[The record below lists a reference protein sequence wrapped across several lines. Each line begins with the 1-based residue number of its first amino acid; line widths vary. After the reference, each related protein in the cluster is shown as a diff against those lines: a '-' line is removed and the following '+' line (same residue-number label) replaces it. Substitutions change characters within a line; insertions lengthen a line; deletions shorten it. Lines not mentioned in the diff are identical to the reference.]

1 MRVVPGAQAKAAA
14 EGTTDSVPLE
24 DLERTAEVAG
34 MAPAVASPPPGPG
47 PWYRRLSPRQITG
60 AAPLFPLVVLFG
72 LNAVDEL
79 DRTAFQVLTPEIRD
93 AFGLSVFG
101 VSILTV
107 AVLPVALLVELP
119 VAYLADRRN
128 RTRMAAGGAAMWAGF
143 TLLTG
148 VAGLAASL
156 TMLYIARAGSALGKT
171 FNATHNSL
179 LADYYPQEARARVFY
194 AHRLA
199 NSLGQFVGPLT
210 AGLLA
215 AVFTWETPFF
225 VLALPT
231 VVFVFLGLRLR
242 EPTRGVH
249 ERRAAGADE
258 VTAEIEEVPAGFNET
273 FRTLFAAQSARRI
286 YLSLPFFT
294 ASFLGL
300 TSLLSLFYEEV
311 YNVGS
316 AGRGV
321 IFAMTEPAQIIGLVV
336 GAVVV
341 QRVMSKD
348 PGATMRL
355 LGLSAIGSGIC
366 MAVIALS
373 PAIGV
378 AIGGHI
384 VDAVLRSMLVPGIF
398 AVISLAVPARMRTL
412 GFATGSL
419 WVLLGLPI
427 LPIIGAFGDRYG
439 LRVSI
444 LLLIPVYL
452 VGSFLL
458 ASAGPSLNA
467 DIERQNLSSRTQAE
481 IRRRRLEGD
490 PQVLVVRDLDVGY
503 DGTQVLFG
511 IDLEVADG
519 EIVALLGT
527 NGAGKSTLL
536 RAISGL
542 ERSTAGAII
551 FDGRDISGADAVQT
565 ASLGMTQV
573 PGERGTFPTLTVEEN
588 LRLAG
593 WLHRRDPE
601 HVAAATEAVLEHF
614 PVLRERWHL
623 PAGSLSG
630 GEQQMLGL
638 GQAFIAKPKLL
649 MIDELS
655 LGLAPTVV
663 AHLLAILPTIQA
675 QGTAILLVEQSVNTA
690 LQAADR
696 AVFLEKGSVR
706 FTGPTTE
713 LLERTDILRSV
724 FLHGAAAAI
733 GGNGRAPATAPRADS
748 TVEAEPVLEVEGLI
762 KRYGG
767 IRAVNEVGF
776 TLHQGEVLG
785 LIGPNGA
792 GKTTIFDLISG
803 FQRADGGRVVLEG
816 VDVTS
821 ASAHERA
828 RLGLGRSFQSARL
841 WPSLTVRE
849 ALATGLEASVDV
861 RAALPAML
869 NLPLVKD
876 SEERV
881 HDRVDELL
889 SLLGIEAWGDRFVSE
904 LSTGVRRMVDLG
916 VQLANEPS
924 VLLLDEPSSGI
935 ASKETEAL
943 GPTLKAVQAH
953 LGCSLLII
961 EHDMPLVR
969 SLADRL
975 VALDAGAVVAE
986 GRPDDVLAHPRVI
999 ESYLGEGWVA
1009 T

>member
-1 MRVVPGAQAKAAA
+1 M
-14 EGTTDSVPLE
+14 
-24 DLERTAEVAG
+24 
-34 MAPAVASPPPGPG
+34 
-47 PWYRRLSPRQITG
+47 
-60 AAPLFPLVVLFG
+60 
-72 LNAVDEL
+72 DEL

-119 VAYLADRRN
+119 VAYFADRRN

-156 TMLYIARAGSALGKT
+156 TMLYFARAGSALGKT

-199 NSLGQFVGPLT
+199 NSLGQFVGPLA
-210 AGLLA
+210 AGILA

-225 VLALPT
+225 ILALPT
-231 VVFVFLGLRLR
+231 VVFVFLALRLR

-258 VTAEIEEVPAGFNET
+258 ATAEIEEVPAGFNET
-273 FRTLFAAQSARRI
+273 FRTLFAAQSSRRI
-286 YLSLPFFT
+286 YLALPFFT

-321 IFAMTEPAQIIGLVV
+321 IFAMTEPAQIVGLVV
-336 GAVVV
+336 GAIVV

-355 LGLSAIGSGIC
+355 LGLSAIGSSIC

-384 VDAVLRSMLVPGIF
+384 VDAVLRSMLIPGIF

-427 LPIIGAFGDRYG
+427 LPIVGAFGDRYG
-439 LRVSI
+439 LRVAI

-452 VGSFLL
+452 AGSFLL

-511 IDLEVADG
+511 VSLEVADG

-551 FDGRDISGADAVQT
+551 FDGRDVSGADAVET
-565 ASLGMTQV
+565 AALGISQV

-593 WLHRRDPE
+593 WLHRRDPD
-601 HVAAATEAVLEHF
+601 HVAQATEAVLEHF
-614 PVLRERWHL
+614 PVLRQRWHL

-663 AHLLAILPTIQA
+663 AHLLAILPAIQA

-706 FTGPTTE
+706 FSGPTKD

-733 GGNGRAPATAPRADS
+733 GGNGRAAAAARRPGP
-748 TVEAEPVLEVEGLI
+748 TVEARPALEVDGLS

-767 IRAVNEVGF
+767 IRAVSDVTF
-776 TLHQGEVLG
+776 TLRQGEVLG

-803 FQRADGGRVVLEG
+803 FQRSDGGRVVLEG
-816 VDVTS
+816 TDVTS

-849 ALATGLEASVDV
+849 ALATGLEASIDV

-876 SEERV
+876 SEARV
-881 HDRVDELL
+881 QSRVEELL
-889 SLLGIEAWGDRFVSE
+889 ALLGIDAWGDRFVSE

-986 GRPDDVLAHPRVI
+986 GLPDEVLAHPQVI
-999 ESYLGEGWVA
+999 TSYLGEGWVA